1 MVVKL
6 REPEKPTKYLQICLH
21 KYLELLDK
29 GRILVVDDE
38 EDITTF
44 LKIGLEDNGFE
55 TVTFNN
61 PQQAL
66 SDYKPG
72 FYDLILIDI
81 KMPGMDGFQLYDK
94 LQSIDS
100 NAKVCFMTA
109 YEIYYDALKE
119 LFPDSYPSIN
129 FIRKPSELKDFVK
142 RISDEINKQISQLW
156 I

>member
-1 MVVKL
+1 
-6 REPEKPTKYLQICLH
+6 
-21 KYLELLDK
+21 LLDK

-142 RISDEINKQISQLW
+142 RISDEINKQIS
-156 I
+156 